1 MNKVFSRYLLLFL
14 AIYIAVIPLF
24 LSIQQVLI
32 KYENL
37 YLRDDLS
44 NKNIFS
50 LEMSVDDFNKLK
62 INNGREILIDNE
74 MYDIVDFDKV
84 GDKIVLKVFKDS
96 EETELLKKFRKLLH
110 ILDKINLSV
119 FFSLNFFNDN
129 KESIFEKL
137 NIVLKEIVFVNFCS
151 VNLSDV
157 FIDKSTPPPEFVF

>member
-1 MNKVFSRYLLLFL
+1 MNKVFSRYLLLLL
-14 AIYIAVIPLF
+14 AIYVAVIPLF
-24 LSIQQVLI
+24 LSIQQGLI
-32 KYENL
+32 RYENL
-37 YLRDDLS
+37 YLKDDLS

-50 LEMSVDDFNKLK
+50 FEMNIDDYIKSK
-62 INNGREILIDNE
+62 INDGKEILIDNE
-74 MYDIVDFDKV
+74 MYDIVDYDKV
-84 GDKIVLKVFKDS
+84 GDKIVLKIFKDS

-110 ILDKINLSV
+110 ILDKINLSI

-157 FIDKSTPPPEFVF
+157 FIDKSTPPPEFVL

>member
-1 MNKVFSRYLLLFL
+1 MNKVFSRYLLLLL

-24 LSIQQVLI
+24 LSIQRDLI
-32 KYENL
+32 RYENL
-37 YLRDDLS
+37 YLKDDLS

-50 LEMSVDDFNKLK
+50 FEMKIDDYIKSK
-62 INNGREILIDNE
+62 INDGKEIQIDNE
-74 MYDIVDFDKV
+74 MYDIVDYDKV
-84 GDKIVLKVFKDS
+84 GDKIVLKIFKDS

-137 NIVLKEIVFVNFCS
+137 NIVLKKIVFVNFCS

>member
-1 MNKVFSRYLLLFL
+1 VFSRYLLLLL
-14 AIYIAVIPLF
+14 AIYIAAIPLF
-24 LSIQQVLI
+24 LSIQQCLI
-32 KYENL
+32 RYENL
-37 YLRDDLS
+37 YIKGDLS

-50 LEMSVDDFNKLK
+50 FEMNIDDYIKSK
-62 INNGREILIDNE
+62 INNGKEILIDNE
-74 MYDIVDFDKV
+74 MYDIVDYDKV

>member
-137 NIVLKEIVFVNFCS
+137 NIVLKKIVFVNFFS

>member
-1 MNKVFSRYLLLFL
+1 MNKVFSRYLLLLL
-14 AIYIAVIPLF
+14 AIYIASIPLF

-37 YLRDDLS
+37 YLKDDLS
-44 NKNIFS
+44 NKDIFS
-50 LEMSVDDFNKLK
+50 FEMNIDDYIKSK
-62 INNGREILIDNE
+62 INNGKEILIDNE
-74 MYDIVDFDKV
+74 MYDIVDYDKV

-137 NIVLKEIVFVNFCS
+137 DIVLKEIVFVNFCS

-157 FIDKSTPPPEFVF
+157 FIDKSTPPPESVF